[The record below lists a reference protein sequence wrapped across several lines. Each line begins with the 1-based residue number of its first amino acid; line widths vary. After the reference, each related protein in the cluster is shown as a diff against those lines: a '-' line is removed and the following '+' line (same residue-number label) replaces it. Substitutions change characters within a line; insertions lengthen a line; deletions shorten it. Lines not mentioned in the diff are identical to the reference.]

1 VTEPRPPKPIRL
13 IALDVDGTLL
23 DPGEQITPRV
33 RAAIRTAGEAGCLLT
48 LATGRRLVSAQ
59 AIAADLEL
67 RLPLIL
73 HSGAV
78 IQDSVSGA
86 VIYQDPMEHET
97 VVGLVDAIVRHGLPP
112 IVYESPA
119 NGGRVYTVP
128 NGAVNR
134 ATAEYDRLRG
144 PLVRLDGGDMAD
156 LRQVLSVAALGEPG
170 QPELAALAGEIGRRG
185 DATGIHARWS
195 VVECEAIEVFRA
207 GCSKATAVE
216 HLAAAHGIAMDEVMA
231 IGDGL
236 NDCELLGAV
245 GWGVAMGNACA
256 QACAAACVQ
265 VGTNARDGVA
275 EAIERFVLRA
285 ARLQL
290 DQAGLDRL

>member
-1 VTEPRPPKPIRL
+1 VTEPRPPRPIRL

-33 RAAIRTAGEAGCLLT
+33 RGAIRAAREAGCLLT

-59 AIAADLEL
+59 ALAAELEL

-78 IQDSVSGA
+78 IQDSASGA
-86 VIYQDPMEHET
+86 VIYQDAMEPDT
-97 VVGLVDAIVRHGLPP
+97 VAELVDAIGRRGFPP

-119 NGGRVYTVP
+119 SGGRLYTLP
-128 NGAVNR
+128 DGCSNR
-134 ATAEYDRLRG
+134 ATDEYERLRG
-144 PLVRLDGGDMAD
+144 PFVRAPSEQLSRV
-156 LRQVLSVAALGEPG
+156 RQVLSVAVLGEPG
-170 QPELAALAGEIGRRG
+170 QPELAGLDEEVARRP
-185 DATGIHARWS
+185 DATGIRARWS
-195 VVECEAIEVFRA
+195 VVECEAIEIFRA
-207 GCSKATAVE
+207 GCSKATAAE
-216 HLAAAHGIAMDEVMA
+216 QLAAAHAIAMDEVMA

-245 GWGVAMGNACA
+245 GWGVAMGNACPE
-256 QACAAACVQ
+256 ACAAACVQ

-275 EAIERFVLRA
+275 EAIERFVLSP
-285 ARLQL
+285 QL
-290 DQAGLDRL
+290 SS

>member
-1 VTEPRPPKPIRL
+1 MTDPRPPKPIRL

-23 DPGEQITPRV
+23 DPSEQITDRV
-33 RAAIRTAGEAGCLLT
+33 REAIQAAREAGCLMT
-48 LATGRRLVSAQ
+48 LATGRRLASAQ
-59 AIAADLEL
+59 EIAADLEL

-86 VIYQDPMEHET
+86 VIYQDPMEPET
-97 VVGLVDAIVRHGLPP
+97 VVELVEAIGRHGLPLL
-112 IVYESPA
+112 VYESPA
-119 NGGRVYTVP
+119 SGGRVYTGP
-128 NGAVNR
+128 DGPRNR
-134 ATAEYDRLRG
+134 ATDEYARLRG
-144 PLVRLDGGDMAD
+144 PLLRLPSQE
-156 LRQVLSVAALGEPG
+156 LSRVRQVLSVAVLGEPG
-170 QPELAALAGEIGRRG
+170 QPELVALSDEVARRA
-185 DATGIHARWS
+185 DTTGIRARWS
-195 VVECEAIEVFRA
+195 VVECEAIEIFRA

-256 QACAAACVQ
+256 EACAKACIQ
-265 VGTNARDGVA
+265 VDTNARDGVA
-275 EAIERFVLRA
+275 EAIERFLLSERPSTA
-285 ARLQL
+285 
-290 DQAGLDRL
+290 